1 MSDTDLRVEV
11 RGGLIIVSL
20 PGTESSGIYTKPGG
34 QPELVLVVGA
44 ARQAARHERP

>member
-20 PGTESSGIYTKPGG
+20 PGTESYGIYT
-34 QPELVLVVGA
+34 
-44 ARQAARHERP
+44 